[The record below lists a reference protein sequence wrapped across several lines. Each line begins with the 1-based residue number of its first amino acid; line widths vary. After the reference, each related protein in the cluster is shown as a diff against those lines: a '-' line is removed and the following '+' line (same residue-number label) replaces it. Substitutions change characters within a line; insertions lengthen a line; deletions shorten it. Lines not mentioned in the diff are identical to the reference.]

1 MNQWNEEQ
9 FDRVAGWLD
18 GQQTHLTDSER
29 DLGDEFIASEKD
41 LGDSMQISLPPR
53 AHRRVNRRM
62 VTALRGM
69 RIRRRVTK
77 AFLSGVSAAAMI
89 VISLG
94 VINLM
99 ATGSLIPDYDPLAWL
114 FDDGRQN
121 QEVWSMPEQDPQ
133 LALLTGDLDE
143 IEMAM

>member
-1 MNQWNEEQ
+1 M
-9 FDRVAGWLD
+9 
-18 GQQTHLTDSER
+18 
-29 DLGDEFIASEKD
+29 
-41 LGDSMQISLPPR
+41 
-53 AHRRVNRRM
+53 
-62 VTALRGM
+62 
-69 RIRRRVTK
+69 TK

-99 ATGSLIPDYDPLAWL
+99 ATGSLMPDYDPLAWL

-143 IEMAM
+143 IEMAMFKPQPVPVPIETPHIIEEPSQIDDDMRIWPEDTMDDPGTLKNVTPGSFREV